1 MFSTY
6 FDRHFWKKFQ
16 DRTRDHRLWTMDE
29 QTAFS
34 MVNRPSS
41 MVQNETFS
49 PLSLSNPIEMAVSEQ
64 ILVQK
69 AQKGDPEAFEALVNE
84 HQQYVYNLALRVVK
98 DENEALDL
106 AQETFVRAWTALPN
120 FKGQSQFRT
129 WLYRIVTNL
138 CYNRL
143 PNLRRSLN
151 DLGDDVMEDIPEAHL
166 DTPAEAFEHSETRQ
180 HLQDAIQSLDSNY
193 QLLITLRY
201 QNELSYEEIASTLNL
216 PLGTV
221 KTGIFRAKEQLR
233 KSLAQL
239 EESWIT
245 A

>member
-1 MFSTY
+1 
-6 FDRHFWKKFQ
+6 
-16 DRTRDHRLWTMDE
+16 MDTE
-29 QTAFS
+29 QTLIQ
-34 MVNRPSS
+34 R
-41 MVQNETFS
+41 
-49 PLSLSNPIEMAVSEQ
+49 
-64 ILVQK
+64 
-69 AQKGDPEAFEALVNE
+69 AQKGDHDAFAALVDE
-84 HQQYVYNLALRVVK
+84 HQRYVYNLALRVVK

-106 AQETFVRAWTALPN
+106 TQETFVRAWTALPN

-151 DLGDDVMEDIPEAHL
+151 DLGDDVMEDIPEPHFE
-166 DTPAEAFEHSETRQ
+166 TPAQTYESNETRS
-180 HLQDAIQSLDSNY
+180 HLQEAIEDLDENY
-193 QLLITLRY
+193 RLLITLRY
-201 QNELSYEEIASTLNL
+201 QNELSYDEIASTLNL

-233 KSLAQL
+233 KSLAHL

-245 A
+245 V

>member
-1 MFSTY
+1 
-6 FDRHFWKKFQ
+6 
-16 DRTRDHRLWTMDE
+16 MD
-29 QTAFS
+29 
-34 MVNRPSS
+34 
-41 MVQNETFS
+41 NEKT
-49 PLSLSNPIEMAVSEQ
+49 LIQ
-64 ILVQK
+64 R
-69 AQKGDPEAFEALVNE
+69 AQKGSHDAFAALVEE
-84 HQQYVYNLALRVVK
+84 HQRYVYNLALRVVK

-106 AQETFVRAWTALPN
+106 TQETFVRAWTALPN
-120 FKGQSQFRT
+120 FRGQSQFRT

-143 PNLRRSLN
+143 PNLRRSLH
-151 DLGDDVMEDIPEAHL
+151 DLGDDVMEDIPEPHFNS
-166 DTPAEAFEHSETRQ
+166 PASEFESNEVRQ
-180 HLQDAIQSLDSNY
+180 HLNAAIQNLDSNY

-233 KSLAQL
+233 KTLVQL
-239 EESWIT
+239 EDSWIT

>member
-1 MFSTY
+1 MP
-6 FDRHFWKKFQ
+6 
-16 DRTRDHRLWTMDE
+16 
-29 QTAFS
+29 TA
-34 MVNRPSS
+34 
-41 MVQNETFS
+41 
-49 PLSLSNPIEMAVSEQ
+49 EQ
-64 ILVQK
+64 ILIQQ
-69 AQKGDPEAFEALVNE
+69 AQKGDHDAFALLVNE
-84 HQQYVYNLALRVVK
+84 HQRYVYNLALRVVK

-120 FKGQSQFRT
+120 FKGQSQLRT

-143 PNLRRSLN
+143 PNLRKSLN
-151 DLGDDVMEDIPEAHL
+151 DLGDDVMENIPQF
-166 DTPAEAFEHSETRQ
+166 DNPAFEIESNETRKFLHQ
-180 HLQDAIQSLDSNY
+180 AIDELDSQY
-193 QLLITLRY
+193 KILITLRY

-233 KSLAQL
+233 KALAHL

>member
-1 MFSTY
+1 MS
-6 FDRHFWKKFQ
+6 
-16 DRTRDHRLWTMDE
+16 E
-29 QTAFS
+29 SETA
-34 MVNRPSS
+34 
-41 MVQNETFS
+41 
-49 PLSLSNPIEMAVSEQ
+49 
-64 ILVQK
+64 LVQR
-69 AQKGDPEAFEALVNE
+69 AQKGDHDAFAALVDAN
-84 HQQYVYNLALRVVK
+84 QQYVYNLALRVVK

-151 DLGDDVMEDIPEAHL
+151 DLGDDVMEDIPEPGFNS
-166 DTPAEAFEHSETRQ
+166 PAKEFESNETRN
-180 HLQDAIQSLDSNY
+180 HLHQAMENLDENY
-193 QLLITLRY
+193 RLLISLRY

-221 KTGIFRAKEQLR
+221 KTGIFRAKAQLR
-233 KSLAQL
+233 NALANL
-239 EESWIT
+239 EDSWIT

>member
-1 MFSTY
+1 MP
-6 FDRHFWKKFQ
+6 D
-16 DRTRDHRLWTMDE
+16 
-29 QTAFS
+29 
-34 MVNRPSS
+34 
-41 MVQNETFS
+41 NETT
-49 PLSLSNPIEMAVSEQ
+49 LI
-64 ILVQK
+64 QK
-69 AQKGDPEAFEALVNE
+69 AQKGDHEAFAALVDE
-84 HQQYVYNLALRVVK
+84 HQRYVYNLALRVVK

-151 DLGDDVMEDIPEAHL
+151 DLGDDVMENIPEADSTL
-166 DTPAEAFEHSETRQ
+166 DNPAHEFETNETRSY
-180 HLQDAIQSLDSNY
+180 LYRAIENLDENY
-193 QLLITLRY
+193 RLLLTMRY
-201 QNELSYEEIASTLNL
+201 QNELSYDEIAATLNL

-221 KTGIFRAKEQLR
+221 KTGIFRAKAQLR
-233 KSLAQL
+233 TALANL
-239 EESWIT
+239 EDSCIP

>member
-1 MFSTY
+1 MSGPEATLIQ
-6 FDRHFWKKFQ
+6 R
-16 DRTRDHRLWTMDE
+16 
-29 QTAFS
+29 
-34 MVNRPSS
+34 
-41 MVQNETFS
+41 
-49 PLSLSNPIEMAVSEQ
+49 
-64 ILVQK
+64 
-69 AQKGDPEAFEALVNE
+69 AQKGDHDAFATLVDV
-84 HQQYVYNLALRVVK
+84 HQRYVYNLALRVVK

-120 FKGQSQFRT
+120 FRGQSQFRT

-151 DLGDDVMEDIPEAHL
+151 DLGDDVMENVPETNLTFDNPALEYESNETKNYVQQAIEAL
-166 DTPAEAFEHSETRQ
+166 DEKYR
-180 HLQDAIQSLDSNY
+180 
-193 QLLITLRY
+193 LLLTMRY

-221 KTGIFRAKEQLR
+221 KTGIFRAK
-233 KSLAQL
+233 AQL
-239 EESWIT
+239 HTALAALEDSWIN